1 MTSAQFESP
10 GGPPETQALACF
22 QKLKDLLDGLN
33 QRIETTSFLTV
44 EVTRPAS
51 LDAVMKAR
59 RSVFGDRRPRAVS
72 NRFTR
77 LPPGELVR
85 VTAHFDQSVPASD
98 QTAKPASTSLGK
110 GTE

>member
-10 GGPPETQALACF
+10 GGPLETQALTCF

-51 LDAVMKAR
+51 LDTVMKAR
-59 RSVFGDRRPRAVS
+59 RSVFGDRHPRAVS

-85 VTAHFDQSVPASD
+85 VTAHFDQTVLASD
-98 QTAKPASTSLGK
+98 RIPNPPSTSPGK